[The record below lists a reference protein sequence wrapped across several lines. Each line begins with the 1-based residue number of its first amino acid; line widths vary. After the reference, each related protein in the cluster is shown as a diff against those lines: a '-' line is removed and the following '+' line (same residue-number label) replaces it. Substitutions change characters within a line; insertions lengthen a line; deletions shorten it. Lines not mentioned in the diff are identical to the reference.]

1 MSKPVISCSR
11 NGPMIV
17 KGLENFF
24 DSDGTRLETKPAMG
38 LCRCGASLNKPFCDG
53 NHKYAGFTDNISPAR
68 SEDRITSYIGREITI
83 HNNVMLCSVA
93 EHCHKEL
100 ETVFNVQRTPWI
112 DPDGDTLEQIRAS
125 IEKCPSGALSYSID
139 GQSPPDTEREPAIT
153 IEKNGPL
160 RITGGI
166 EFKDANWGQGASRE
180 HYTLCRCGASKNK
193 PFCDGTHAAIGFDD
207 SK

>member
-1 MSKPVISCSR
+1 MSKPVISCSK

-17 KGLENFF
+17 KGLENFI
-24 DSDGTRLETKPAMG
+24 DSDGHRLETKPAMG

-53 NHKYAGFTDNISPAR
+53 NHKYAGFSDDISPDR
-68 SEDRITSYIGREITI
+68 SADKITSYDGKEITI

-93 EHCHKEL
+93 GYCHREL
-100 ETVFNVQRTPWI
+100 ESVFNIARKPWI
-112 DPDGDTLEQIRAS
+112 DPDEDTLEQIRAA
-125 IEKCPSGALSYSID
+125 IEKCPSGALSYAIK
-139 GQSPPDTEREPAIT
+139 GQAQPVADREPTIT

-160 RITGGI
+160 RVTGGI
-166 EFKDANWGQGASRE
+166 ELKDANWGQGASRE

-193 PFCDGTHAAIGFDD
+193 PFCDGSHAQVGFDD

>member
-1 MSKPVISCSR
+1 
-11 NGPMIV
+11 MIV
-17 KGLENFF
+17 KGLDNFI
-24 DSDGTRLETKPAMG
+24 DSDGERLETKPAMG
-38 LCRCGASLNKPFCDG
+38 LCRCGASLNKPYCDG
-53 NHKYAGFTDNISPAR
+53 NHKYAGFTDDISPER
-68 SEDRITSYIGREITI
+68 SEDKLTSYVGKEITV

-100 ETVFNVQRTPWI
+100 ETVFNVQRDPWI
-112 DPDGDTLEQIRAS
+112 DPDGDTLERIKALVK
-125 IEKCPSGALSYSID
+125 KCPSGALSYSIN
-139 GQSPPDTEREPAIT
+139 GQSQADTEREPAIT
-153 IEKNGPL
+153 IEKDGPL
-160 RITGGI
+160 HITGGI